1 MSKRSWLSRLL
12 GQKAEVGS
20 DYDAKYRKQR
30 DRGVEE
36 LAAGHYKKALSCF
49 ERGLEIDPRDGDLW
63 FDRSF
68 LLRILNLIHTD

>member
-1 MSKRSWLSRLL
+1 MSKEGWLSRLL
-12 GQKAEVGS
+12 GRRSAAEWN
-20 DYDAKYRKQR
+20 DN
-30 DRGVEE
+30 GVALRRAGRHKEA
-36 LAAGHYKKALSCF
+36 LACF